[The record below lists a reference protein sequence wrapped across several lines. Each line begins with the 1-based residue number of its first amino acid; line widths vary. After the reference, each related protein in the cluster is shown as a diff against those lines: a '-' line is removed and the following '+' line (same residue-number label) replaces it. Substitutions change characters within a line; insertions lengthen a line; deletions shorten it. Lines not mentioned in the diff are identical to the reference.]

1 MSIKQNKHK
10 ILQAFIID
18 LPLMQASFPSIDEGV
33 LSTNQWISSLA
44 FIDKQITFGE
54 NFQVFPVEKVQ
65 MCGIFGNGLIAIG
78 GSIVEKNSNVIKI
91 ENNSWYWGNAY
102 KDDYL
107 SSGKSFLT
115 ESYSFFW
122 YAWGMVLW

>member
-115 ESYSFFW
+115 ESYSFF
-122 YAWGMVLW
+122 